1 MAGLAAGL
9 AATILAGLAGTYQG
23 QQGTLTAWRIEIEPL
38 GKWKEPRTEL
48 PRPRAPARLLCTL
61 FIINHGIDRQNGFF
75 AAVAGIGL
83 VDISAALS
91 NRLH

>member
-1 MAGLAAGL
+1 MAK
-9 AATILAGLAGTYQG
+9 
-23 QQGTLTAWRIEIEPL
+23 WRIEIEPL
-38 GKWKEPRTEL
+38 GKWKVPRTEL